1 MSDGP
6 PPPAVAG
13 NRSDGLL
20 SIRAAADLFHM
31 APSAL
36 RHYDAIGLVVPRLR
50 HHGQRMYGR
59 SELRRLALVALARR
73 LGIPLDTVATV
84 LDGEPGVRRRAA
96 VDLIAAQQTTID
108 RAQSAI
114 ALLRSVGSCEHET
127 EAASCPQLVST
138 LDALVDG
145 MHVDE
150 LAHQH
155 RAPRLPTPPAL
166 PNRRHRGEAG

>member
-1 MSDGP
+1 MSDSP
-6 PPPAVAG
+6 PTPAVTG
-13 NRSDGLL
+13 NRSDGLI
-20 SIRAAADLFHM
+20 SIRAAADLFRM

-36 RHYDAIGLVVPRLR
+36 RHYDALGLVVPRQR

-59 SELRRLALVALARR
+59 SELRRLALVTLARR

-84 LDGEPGVRRRAA
+84 LDGAPATRRRAVA
-96 VDLIAAQQTTID
+96 DLIAALQTAID

-114 ALLRSVGSCEHET
+114 ALLRSIESCEHET

-150 LAHQH
+150 LAERHE
-155 RAPRLPTPPAL
+155 APPPPTHPAL
-166 PNRRHRGEAG
+166 PGRLR